1 MPKAITKINGYYL
14 KDVDVRNKV
23 PNSTKV
29 EDGKIYLLNSS
40 GTKLDNGTSLPT
52 SSSGGGSTTDLT
64 EVNNKISTLETSMIT
79 NTNKV
84 TQLETKTNSMDSSI
98 NDIKTNMTT
107 NTNKVTQ
114 LETKT
119 STIDSSINNIQT
131 STNTNTNKI
140 TQLETKSNEADSK
153 INSLVTALNGTT
165 IKVLTKSQYESL
177 SAKDPN
183 TLYFVKK
190 ES

>member
-1 MPKAITKINGYYL
+1 MAKAITKINGYYL
-14 KDVDVRNKV
+14 KDVDVRSKV

-29 EDGKIYLLNSS
+29 ENGKIYLLNSS
-40 GTKLDNGTSLPT
+40 GNKLDNGTTLPT

-84 TQLETKTNSMDSSI
+84 N
-98 NDIKTNMTT
+98 
-107 NTNKVTQ
+107 Q

-119 STIDSSINNIQT
+119 STMDSSINNIQT

-140 TQLETKSNEADSK
+140 TQLETKSNETDSK

>member
-40 GTKLDNGTSLPT
+40 GTKLDNGTYLPT
-52 SSSGGGSTTDLT
+52 SSSGGGSTTDLS
-64 EVNNKISTLETSMIT
+64 EVNNKIST
-79 NTNKV
+79 
-84 TQLETKTNSMDSSI
+84 LETKTNSMDSSI
-98 NDIKTNMTT
+98 NDIKTNM
-107 NTNKVTQ
+107 
-114 LETKT
+114 
-119 STIDSSINNIQT
+119 
-131 STNTNTNKI
+131 STNSNKI

-153 INSLVTALNGTT
+153 INNLVTALNGTT

>member
-1 MPKAITKINGYYL
+1 MAKAITKINGYYL

-40 GTKLDNGTSLPT
+40 GTKLDNGTNLPT

-64 EVNNKISTLETSMIT
+64 EVNNKISTLETSTIT
-79 NTNKV
+79 N
-84 TQLETKTNSMDSSI
+84 S
-98 NDIKTNMTT
+98 
-107 NTNKVTQ
+107 
-114 LETKT
+114 
-119 STIDSSINNIQT
+119 
-131 STNTNTNKI
+131 NKI
-140 TQLETKSNEADSK
+140 AQLETKSNEADSK
-153 INSLVTALNGTT
+153 INSLTTALNGTS
-165 IKVLTKSQYESL
+165 IRVLTKSQYESL

>member
-1 MPKAITKINGYYL
+1 MAKAITKINGYYL
-14 KDVDVRNKV
+14 KDVDIRSKV

-40 GTKLDNGTSLPT
+40 GTKLDNGTYLPT
-52 SSSGGGSTTDLT
+52 TSSGGGSTTDLS

-84 TQLETKTNSMDSSI
+84 NQLETKTNSMDSSI
-98 NDIKTNMTT
+98 NDIKTSMST
-107 NTNKVTQ
+107 NTNKVNQ

-119 STIDSSINNIQT
+119 
-131 STNTNTNKI
+131 
-140 TQLETKSNEADSK
+140 NEADSK
-153 INSLVTALNGTT
+153 INSLITALNGTT

>member
-1 MPKAITKINGYYL
+1 MAKAITKINGYYL
-14 KDVDVRNKV
+14 KDVDIRSKV

-40 GTKLDNGTSLPT
+40 GTKLDNGTYLPT

-98 NDIKTNMTT
+98 NDIKTNMNT
-107 NTNKVTQ
+107 NSNKVTQ
-114 LETKT
+114 LETK
-119 STIDSSINNIQT
+119 
-131 STNTNTNKI
+131 
-140 TQLETKSNEADSK
+140 SNETDSK

>member
-1 MPKAITKINGYYL
+1 MAKAITKINGYYL

-40 GTKLDNGTSLPT
+40 GTKLDNGTNLPT
-52 SSSGGGSTTDLT
+52 SSSGGGSTTDLS
-64 EVNNKISTLETSMIT
+64 EVNNKISTLETSTIT
-79 NTNKV
+79 N
-84 TQLETKTNSMDSSI
+84 S
-98 NDIKTNMTT
+98 
-107 NTNKVTQ
+107 
-114 LETKT
+114 
-119 STIDSSINNIQT
+119 
-131 STNTNTNKI
+131 NKI
-140 TQLETKSNEADSK
+140 AQLETKSNEADSK
-153 INSLVTALNGTT
+153 INSLTTALNGTS
-165 IKVLTKSQYESL
+165 IRVLTKSQYESL

>member
-1 MPKAITKINGYYL
+1 MAKAITKINGYYL
-14 KDVDVRNKV
+14 KDVDVRNKL
-23 PNSTKV
+23 PKSTRV
-29 EDGKIYLLNSS
+29 EDGKIYLLDSS
-40 GTKLDNGTSLPT
+40 GNKLDTGTNLPT

-64 EVNNKISTLETSMIT
+64 EVNNKISTLETSTIT
-79 NTNKV
+79 NSNKIA
-84 TQLETKTNSMDSSI
+84 QLETKTNTMDSSI
-98 NDIKTNMTT
+98 NDIKTNMNT
-107 NTNKVTQ
+107 NSNKVTQ

-119 STIDSSINNIQT
+119 
-131 STNTNTNKI
+131 
-140 TQLETKSNEADSK
+140 NEADSK

>member
-1 MPKAITKINGYYL
+1 MAKAITKINGYYL

-40 GTKLDNGTSLPT
+40 GTKLDNGTNLPT
-52 SSSGGGSTTDLT
+52 SSSGGGSIIDLT

-84 TQLETKTNSMDSSI
+84 NQLETKTNSMDSSI
-98 NDIKTNMTT
+98 NDIKTNMNT
-107 NTNKVTQ
+107 NSNKVTQ

-119 STIDSSINNIQT
+119 
-131 STNTNTNKI
+131 
-140 TQLETKSNEADSK
+140 NEADSK
-153 INSLVTALNGTT
+153 INSLITALNGTT

>member
-1 MPKAITKINGYYL
+1 MPKAITKISGYYL

-84 TQLETKTNSMDSSI
+84 AQLETKTNTMDSSI
-98 NDIKTNMTT
+98 NDIKTNM
-107 NTNKVTQ
+107 
-114 LETKT
+114 
-119 STIDSSINNIQT
+119 
-131 STNTNTNKI
+131 STNSNKI

-153 INSLVTALNGTT
+153 INNLVTALNGTT

>member
-1 MPKAITKINGYYL
+1 MAKAITKINGYYL

-40 GTKLDNGTSLPT
+40 GTKLDNGTNLPT

-64 EVNNKISTLETSMIT
+64 EVNNKISTLETSTIT
-79 NTNKV
+79 N
-84 TQLETKTNSMDSSI
+84 S
-98 NDIKTNMTT
+98 
-107 NTNKVTQ
+107 
-114 LETKT
+114 
-119 STIDSSINNIQT
+119 
-131 STNTNTNKI
+131 NKI
-140 TQLETKSNEADSK
+140 AQLETKSNEADSK
-153 INSLVTALNGTT
+153 INSLTTALNGTS
-165 IKVLTKSQYESL
+165 IRVLTKSQYNSL
-177 SAKDPN
+177 TTKDAN

>member
-1 MPKAITKINGYYL
+1 MAKAITKINGYYL
-14 KDVDVRNKV
+14 KDVDVRSKV

-40 GTKLDNGTSLPT
+40 GTKLDNGTNLPT

-84 TQLETKTNSMDSSI
+84 N
-98 NDIKTNMTT
+98 
-107 NTNKVTQ
+107 
-114 LETKT
+114 
-119 STIDSSINNIQT
+119 
-131 STNTNTNKI
+131 
-140 TQLETKSNEADSK
+140 QLETKSNETDSK

-177 SAKDPN
+177 SSKDPN